1 MRGGLLMSKKERRRL
16 RVLDRVK
23 MGVITLKEAAS
34 LMGVSYRQ
42 AIRIKGRYEE
52 LGAAGLVHRSRG
64 RESNRKIDSEIR
76 GAILGRYEERYKGFG
91 PTFAMEKLEGE
102 GYVIH
107 HETLRRW
114 LMAAGLW
121 QRHRKRSGYRQRR
134 EPKRRFG
141 EMVQLDGSYHD
152 WFEDRGGKS
161 FLMSMVDDATKTTH
175 AFLAEQESTEAA
187 MRLLWGWIERYGL
200 PMSLYCD
207 QRSVYITDREPTLE
221 EQLEGKEPLT
231 AFGRCCEKL
240 GIEIITAYSPQAKGR
255 VERRHGVFQ
264 DRFVKEL
271 RLRDISSIEEANEV
285 LANGFVE
292 DLNRRFT
299 IPAIDPHDAHVKI
312 HKRVDLRSI
321 FCFEETRT
329 VQNDWVIQYSNR
341 FFQILQTK
349 RLDIRPKMK
358 VTVAEWLDGSIHI
371 LYEKKEIPYEEITQ
385 QLLQRAR
392 EGGRLD
398 SLQTLGSDISKV
410 LTR

>member
-1 MRGGLLMSKKERRRL
+1 MRGDLLMSKKERRRM
-16 RVLDRVK
+16 RVLERVK
-23 MGVITLKEAAS
+23 MGIISLKEAAP

-42 AIRIKGRYEE
+42 AIRIKGRYERG
-52 LGAAGLVHRSRG
+52 GAGGLVHRSRG
-64 RESNRKIDSEIR
+64 RESNRKIDPGIKE
-76 GAILGRYEERYKGFG
+76 AVVKRYKERYQGFG

-102 GYVIH
+102 GYGVH

-114 LMAAGLW
+114 LLGAGLW

-134 EPKRRFG
+134 EPKGRFG
-141 EMVQLDGSYHD
+141 QMVQLDGSYHR

-161 FLMSMVDDATKTTH
+161 CLMSMVDDATKTTYC
-175 AFLAEQESTEAA
+175 FLSEEETTEAA
-187 MRLLWGWIERYGL
+187 MRLLWGWIERYGI

-207 QRSVYITDREPTLE
+207 RKNAYITDREPTLE

-231 AFGRCCEKL
+231 AFGRACEKL

-271 RLRDISSIEEANEV
+271 RLQGISSIEEANRV

-299 IPAIDPHDAHVKI
+299 IPAIDPQDAHVKI
-312 HKRVDLRSI
+312 HSRVDLRTI

-329 VQNDWVIQYSNR
+329 VSNDWVVQYYNR
-341 FFQILQTK
+341 YFQLLVK
-349 RLDIRPKMK
+349 RRIDIRPKNESDRCP
-358 VTVAEWLDGSIHI
+358 VAGRVDS
-371 LYEKKEIPYEEITQ
+371 YPPPK
-385 QLLQRAR
+385 QR
-392 EGGRLD
+392 
-398 SLQTLGSDISKV
+398 SPI
-410 LTR
+410 